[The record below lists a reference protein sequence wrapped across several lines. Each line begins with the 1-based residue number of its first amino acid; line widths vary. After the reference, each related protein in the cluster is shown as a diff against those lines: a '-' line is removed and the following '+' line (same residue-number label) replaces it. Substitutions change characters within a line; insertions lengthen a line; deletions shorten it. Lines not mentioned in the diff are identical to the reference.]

1 MKYER
6 STTSDWKYFNKDDE
20 IGVFGKKSVIFGQ
33 NPCFTIKL
41 NISLKGK
48 NWEYILWLMFLY
60 ISYITILCF

>member
-33 NPCFTIKL
+33 NPCFSIKL
-41 NISLKGK
+41 NVSLKGK
-48 NWEYILWLMFLY
+48 NW
-60 ISYITILCF
+60 